1 MNFVCI
7 QAALY
12 RISFILTIFFPF
24 RKEIAPKFKQQMPR
38 RNVEVEEKDENKK
51 TTSPITTKSFY
62 GGAPSYVPRFMRNN
76 DDVENLDK
84 NFNSKISLKTPPKQQ
99 RKIKKYLTKSVPASK
114 KYGINRG
121 VSHNIKKPKAP
132 KPVKEKKSPK
142 SSSSDDET
150 SKTQKTPKSKLISL
164 TNKKTPKSTVGNLL
178 MNE

>member
-1 MNFVCI
+1 
-7 QAALY
+7 
-12 RISFILTIFFPF
+12 
-24 RKEIAPKFKQQMPR
+24 MPR

-51 TTSPITTKSFY
+51 TSTSPITTKSFY

-76 DDVENLDK
+76 DVENLDK

-121 VSHNIKKPKAP
+121 VSHAIKKPKAP

-164 TNKKTPKSTVGNLL
+164 TNKKTPKSTVGNLM